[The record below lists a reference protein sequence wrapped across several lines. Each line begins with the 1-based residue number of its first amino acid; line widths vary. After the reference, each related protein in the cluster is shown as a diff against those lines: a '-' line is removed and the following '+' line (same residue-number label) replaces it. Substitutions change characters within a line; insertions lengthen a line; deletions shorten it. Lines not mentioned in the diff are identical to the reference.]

1 MIELPARSSEA
12 HTKETL
18 NSSWHLFR
26 SRSWKAADR
35 EASSESIRLLS
46 DIQRVSSY
54 RRCKEPAELTQ
65 IDFPQLTLCLL
76 ASFTPLL
83 PMSLNHCPT
92 VLSPQTVWIHSPH
105 AIFIPLLSFNIEL
118 LISATGDLLPFPLL
132 HLIFMSTLSTSFSG

>member
-26 SRSWKAADR
+26 SRFWKAADR
-35 EASSESIRLLS
+35 EASSPESIRLLS
-46 DIQRVSSY
+46 DIQRVSY
-54 RRCKEPAELTQ
+54 RRCKEPAELNGQ

-83 PMSLNHCPT
+83 PMSLSHCAT
-92 VLSPQTVWIHSPH
+92 VLSPQTV
-105 AIFIPLLSFNIEL
+105 
-118 LISATGDLLPFPLL
+118 
-132 HLIFMSTLSTSFSG
+132 